1 MCFLYTPSGESCFFL
16 KKSNSGARLST
27 SIFFEYYICT
37 IQISYVARKLDC
49 QKLLAVSA
57 ESDALA
63 VTSAALIAAINA
75 NDKVCNIGLLSG
87 FFCVLQQ
94 KRNV

>member
-1 MCFLYTPSGESCFFL
+1 M
-16 KKSNSGARLST
+16 
-27 SIFFEYYICT
+27 
-37 IQISYVARKLDC
+37 
-49 QKLLAVSA
+49 LAVSA

-87 FFCVLQQ
+87 FFCVLQRHETPNHVMTN
-94 KRNV
+94 KFLSSKPSASPPFALTGSNAHLGVA

>member
-1 MCFLYTPSGESCFFL
+1 M
-16 KKSNSGARLST
+16 
-27 SIFFEYYICT
+27 
-37 IQISYVARKLDC
+37 
-49 QKLLAVSA
+49 LAVSA

-87 FFCVLQQ
+87 FFCVLQ
-94 KRNV
+94 KKHGMYEKN